1 MNESK
6 ILAFVTLVCWWLAN
20 HYCLSDSCLLMIGK
34 PNLNANKFSWQFV
47 WIIESKQIVKI
58 CKGGQ
63 GGPDVSLEV
72 WIVLCCDRILLTL
85 LTPPTPNWGFLGG
98 FWHHISF
105 QSGIGS
111 FFRMGTR
118 KSTDLRWPPVK
129 EHSNSVEVRQHNC
142 LNVRDQQCSVF
153 TLPATNW
160 GFSRSA
166 GLAGG
171 IAQS

>member
-6 ILAFVTLVCWWLAN
+6 IFVFVTLICWWLAN

-34 PNLNANKFSWQFV
+34 PNLNANKFSWRFV

-85 LTPPTPNWGFLGG
+85 LTPPTPNWGFLWG

-105 QSGIGS
+105 HSSIAS
-111 FFRMGTR
+111 FFRIGTSR
-118 KSTDLRWPPVK
+118 STDLRWILIVIK
-129 EHSNSVEVRQHNC
+129 ELGWGAPTYLSECEGPAVLSVHTT
-142 LNVRDQQCSVF
+142 S
-153 TLPATNW
+153 
-160 GFSRSA
+160 S
-166 GLAGG
+166 
-171 IAQS
+171 